1 MTQPIRCSSN
11 LKHGRFCAGMLEVF
25 VYGTLKRGMVNHRAM
40 QGVGLDQARFAVL
53 RGVQLMEVPPGLR
66 RSVSDSGSAYPYPA
80 LLRGHGLVV
89 GETHRLG
96 RTELVPDDA
105 LRVLDHLEREG
116 YEYHRVKWW
125 ATRRG
130 ERVRVWVYVY
140 ASRGL
145 AARTRARRFA
155 GVIWTPLRG
164 TVRRTE

>member
-1 MTQPIRCSSN
+1 
-11 LKHGRFCAGMLEVF
+11 
-25 VYGTLKRGMVNHRAM
+25 
-40 QGVGLDQARFAVL
+40 
-53 RGVQLMEVPPGLR
+53 
-66 RSVSDSGSAYPYPA
+66 
-80 LLRGHGLVV
+80 
-89 GETHRLG
+89 LG
-96 RTELVPDDA
+96 RTELAPDDA

-164 TVRRTE
+164 TVRRTERGMFHVPDKIVMNPSRLSHPTAPRLHARRQA